1 MKSLQHVNNFAVI
14 NWWKLLQYFTYSW
27 RKTAKIKQTLLDNYG
42 APKLIIFEI
51 ENPSTCLKKQNY
63 KDIFGLKLMCY
74 IISIQEEKK
83 VLQNIK
89 NSCWNGKLKS

>member
-1 MKSLQHVNNFAVI
+1 MSQ
-14 NWWKLLQYFTYSW
+14 
-27 RKTAKIKQTLLDNYG
+27 
-42 APKLIIFEI
+42 
-51 ENPSTCLKKQNY
+51 KQNY